1 MDFSFLPE
9 IIRNSLFKTDIEKIY
24 EIRLRED
31 FAVSVVFDNKRFYLS
46 KNGLTLYENLG
57 IKCQREFIKDTLD
70 NLTEFSVYAFND
82 KIKKGFLTYKDG
94 VRIGVA
100 GECVYDTELITIK
113 NVTSLN
119 IRIPH
124 EILGCSD
131 EVYKYILSDNQ
142 INNTLILSPPF
153 CGKTTILKDLAR
165 KINKYHNKSIL
176 IIDER
181 GEFSSVSGVNI
192 DKIKNCTKEYAFS
205 FGLRSLSPEIVI
217 TDELV
222 GKSDWEFVLNAVNSG
237 VKIIASCHAKNIDEL
252 KRKNYF
258 LEGVFDRYL
267 VLDKFDGMGKVI
279 EVYDREFNRL
289 RIYFL
294 V

>member
-100 GECVYDTELITIK
+100 GECVYDSELITIK

-131 EVYKYILSDNQ
+131 EVYKYILSDNE

-289 RIYFL
+289 
-294 V
+294 